1 MDFEE
6 KNKNSSKS
14 LMNSCGKFLH
24 SPTIE
29 KKNIF
34 RKRSDESE
42 IFSRRLRDTYLN
54 SIPVAG
60 FVLYRPTEA
69 N

>member
-1 MDFEE
+1 VDFEE

-29 KKNIF
+29 KKIF
-34 RKRSDESE
+34 FENEVMKVKFFLQELE
-42 IFSRRLRDTYLN
+42 IH
-54 SIPVAG
+54 A
-60 FVLYRPTEA
+60 
-69 N
+69 